1 MEGAE
6 KPDIELE
13 EILNDNDLLWY
24 WQKLWF
30 SKEQPPLLDKLSKNA
45 YIADVW
51 RSLINQIDFAWED
64 KRISSACAG
73 ILFKD
78 YLEKYA
84 ETVDDQ
90 NGLNNFAEGALAVV
104 SQKNID
110 GKLWKSSL
118 EMLANNKLQEL
129 VKTLSSPSWRPSE
142 SDLSQ
147 LANAFARHQIQE
159 SGKEYFL
166 KQTVFSSRNICKPL
180 TELGLNETEKCY
192 CGSSSAEN
200 HSLETPFIHQFKN
213 DQESSSSQN
222 FVSQKNNFS
231 KPVDINYCSEKA
243 LPVENQTTVEQGW
256 KQLSSDIRY
265 THCISSK
272 ADSFG
277 GCSSGSIGSLKQKES
292 DHVRV
297 ENLSEFQEVSNSFR
311 TAREQLD
318 INNQKKFNTC
328 YKSKGYSSLEYG
340 VSHKLLGSRGPAGKF
355 VPPVTSKSTLEGSEK
370 CFLLQKLPGGNSSSV
385 DVTDER
391 LKNIDPKMIE
401 VMMSEIMDH
410 GPPVTWDDIAGLEF
424 AKKTIMEIVVWPM
437 LRPDIFTGLR
447 GPPKGIL
454 LFGPPGTGKTLI
466 GKCIASQSKATF
478 FCISASSLT
487 SKWVGEGEKLVRALF
502 AVSRCYQPS
511 VIFIDEIDSLLT
523 QRSNTEHESSRRI
536 KTELLIQLDGL
547 ATSTDERLLI
557 VGATNRP
564 QELDEAARRRLV
576 KRLYIPL
583 PGSAARCHIITR
595 LLSYHSHSLSV
606 DDVDLICQKTEGYS
620 GADMTNL
627 CKEAS
632 LGPIRSLDT
641 SQIQCIS
648 PNQVR
653 PIKFEDFLDALRQV
667 RASVSDNDLDSYI
680 NWNKKYGSGAV

>member
-1 MEGAE
+1 MEDAK
-6 KPDIELE
+6 KPVVELE
-13 EILNDNDLLWY
+13 QTLSDNDLLWY

-30 SKEQPPLLDKLSKNA
+30 SKEQPLLDKLSMSA
-45 YIADVW
+45 HTADVW
-51 RSLINQIDFAWED
+51 RSLINQIDFAWQN

-73 ILFKD
+73 ILFRD
-78 YLEKYA
+78 YLEKYT

-90 NGLNNFAEGALAVV
+90 N
-104 SQKNID
+104 D

-118 EMLANNKLQEL
+118 EILSDNKLQEL
-129 VKTLSSPSWRPSE
+129 IKTLSSPSQRPSE
-142 SDLSQ
+142 YDLSQ
-147 LANAFARHQIQE
+147 LANAFARRQILE
-159 SGKEYFL
+159 SGKEHFL
-166 KQTVFSSRNICKPL
+166 KETVFYSASSRNFSESLTKPGMNA
-180 TELGLNETEKCY
+180 TEECY
-192 CGSSSAEN
+192 HGASSAES
-200 HSLETPFIHQFKN
+200 HSLETHFIHQFKI
-213 DQESSSSQN
+213 DQESASSQN
-222 FVSQKNNFS
+222 FVSQKNNYS
-231 KPVDINYCSEKA
+231 KQVDINHCSEKA
-243 LPVENQTTVEQGW
+243 LLPEKRKTVKQGW
-256 KQLSSDIRY
+256 KQLPSGIES

-272 ADSFG
+272 ADSLG
-277 GCSSGSIGSLKQKES
+277 GCSSGIIGSLKQKES
-292 DHVRV
+292 DHMHV
-297 ENLSEFQEVSNSFR
+297 EDLPESQEVSYSFR
-311 TAREQLD
+311 TARVQLD
-318 INNQKKFNTC
+318 IDNHKKFNTR
-328 YKSKGYSSLEYG
+328 YKSKGYSSSEYG
-340 VSHKLLGSRGPAGKF
+340 VSRKVLGSSRGPASKF
-355 VPPVTSKSTLEGSEK
+355 VPPVTSKSTSEENEK
-370 CFLLQKLPGGNSSSV
+370 CSLLQNLPGGNPSSV
-385 DVTDER
+385 NITDER

-401 VMMSEIMDH
+401 IMMNEIMDH

-478 FCISASSLT
+478 FSISASSLT

-536 KTELLIQLDGL
+536 KTELLVQLDGIT
-547 ATSTDERLLI
+547 TSTDERLLI

-583 PGSAARCHIITR
+583 PESAARCHIITR
-595 LLSYHSHSLSV
+595 LLSYHNHSLS
-606 DDVDLICQKTEGYS
+606 DDDLDLICQKTEGYS

-653 PIKFEDFLDALRQV
+653 PINLEDFFHALKQV
-667 RASVSDNDLDSYI
+667 RASVSDKDMDTYL
-680 NWNKKYGSGAV
+680 NWNEKYGSGAV